1 MKFSWKEYWAPTP
14 KKIRKIADA
23 VVAAATF
30 SGTLL
35 SLNDNVKMGTFIFV
49 SGFFAKILSNF
60 FSK

>member
-23 VVAAATF
+23 IVAAATF

-35 SLNDNVKMGTFIFV
+35 SLNDNVNVGTSIFIAGFV
-49 SGFFAKILSNF
+49 AKILSNF

>member
-14 KKIRKIADA
+14 KKIRKMADA
-23 VVAAATF
+23 IVAAATF

-35 SLNDNVKMGTFIFV
+35 SLNDNVKMGTFIFI

>member
-1 MKFSWKEYWAPTP
+1 MKFGWKEYWAPTP

-49 SGFFAKILSNF
+49 SGFFAKIISNF

>member
-30 SGTLL
+30 SGTIL
-35 SLNDNVKMGTFIFV
+35 SLNDNVNVGTSIFIAGFV
-49 SGFFAKILSNF
+49 AKVLSNF

>member
-14 KKIRKIADA
+14 KKIRKMADA
-23 VVAAATF
+23 IVAAATF

>member
-35 SLNDNVKMGTFIFV
+35 SLNDNVKVGTAIFV

>member
-35 SLNDNVKMGTFIFV
+35 SLNDNVKVGTSIFIA
-49 SGFFAKILSNF
+49 GFIAKILSNF